1 VVIKIANEDLITQ
14 QPFKGKFAI
23 IPGGSKGM
31 GKATAKI
38 FVELGGSV
46 CIIARGMEALNQT
59 QDEYNKLKMDDSQ
72 FIEIISCDT
81 TDMDK
86 LKPLI
91 TDLIDTHGVPDY
103 LFNFVGFAYVQ
114 YLEKLTLDDFKRN
127 MNINYYGQLVPTLIL
142 LPYFLESKNGYI
154 TFTSSAL
161 GFMGFMGYATY
172 APSKYALF
180 GLAEVLRHELLPY
193 NIKVSILF
201 PVDTDTPGFAE
212 ENKLKPPECAII
224 SESGTLLTAEEI
236 ANTFIKG
243 VLEERFEILPGEAAI
258 QLKTMRENPDDIRGV
273 FDRLY
278 KRARRK
284 TGRKI

>member
-1 VVIKIANEDLITQ
+1 MSSEDIISQ
-14 QPFKGKFAI
+14 QPFKGKFAV

-31 GKATAKI
+31 GKATAKL
-38 FVELGGSV
+38 FAQLGGSV
-46 CIIARGMEALNQT
+46 CIIAREMEALKQT
-59 QDEYNKLKMDDSQ
+59 QDECNRLKAEDSQ
-72 FIEIISCDT
+72 FIEIMSCDT
-81 TDMDK
+81 TDMQK

-91 TDLIDTHGVPDY
+91 SELINRHTVPDY

-114 YLEKLTLDDFKRN
+114 YLEKLTLEDFKRN
-127 MNINYYGQLVPTLIL
+127 MDVNYYGQLIPTLIL

-180 GLAEVLRHELLPY
+180 GLAEVLRHELLPH
-193 NIKVSILF
+193 NIRVSILF

-224 SESGTLLTAEEI
+224 SESGTLLTAEEV
-236 ANTFIKG
+236 ADTFIKG
-243 VLEERFEILPGEAAI
+243 ILEEHFEILPGEAAI

>member
-1 VVIKIANEDLITQ
+1 MSSEDIISQ
-14 QPFKGKFAI
+14 QPFKGKFAV

-31 GKATAKI
+31 GKATAKL
-38 FVELGGSV
+38 FAQLGGSV
-46 CIIARGMEALNQT
+46 CIIAREMEALKQT
-59 QDEYNKLKMDDSQ
+59 QDECNRLKAEDSQ
-72 FIEIISCDT
+72 FIEIMSCDT
-81 TDMDK
+81 TDMQK

-91 TDLIDTHGVPDY
+91 SELINRHTIPDY

-114 YLEKLTLDDFKRN
+114 YLEKLTLEDFKRN
-127 MNINYYGQLVPTLIL
+127 MDVNYYGQLIPTLIL

-224 SESGTLLTAEEI
+224 SESGTLLTAEEV
-236 ANTFIKG
+236 ADTFVKG
-243 VLEERFEILPGEAAI
+243 ILEEHFEILPGEAAI